1 MTVSGDAP
9 RSIYRHV
16 TSGSSFGGSPL
27 QQTIGIGKAT
37 KIARLEI
44 YWPTSKST
52 QVFRGVPV
60 DQAIEVREFDADY
73 RKLNWTR
80 IPRPQ

>member
-1 MTVSGDAP
+1 MSGDPP

-16 TSGSSFGGSPL
+16 TSGGSFGGSPL

-80 IPRPQ
+80 SPRPQ